1 LSTQTP
7 HVLSPAWEQVGRR
20 MSLGLHG
27 SRLDCE
33 DNRPL
38 TNWMIAL
45 SLVAYWPVQCARPG
59 YSICLA
65 VTSSGVD
72 ARDSCT
78 TCWLSSPLTRSSD
91 QLLYW
96 PVQCVRPGYSICLA
110 VTSNGVD
117 ARDSCTTCWL
127 SSPLT
132 RSSDQLL
139 YARSPYEL
147 ACKEGS
153 QRWLSPHAQGGVS
166 HT

>member
-1 LSTQTP
+1 MSLFLHGSRLDA
-7 HVLSPAWEQVGRR
+7 HVLRPAWEQVGLR
-20 MSLGLHG
+20 GQQTFDK
-27 SRLDCE
+27 LDDCA
-33 DNRPL
+33 L
-38 TNWMIAL
+38 TGR
-45 SLVAYWPVQCARPG
+45 YWPVQCARPG